1 MQNAPH
7 HNDGG
12 LIIQT
17 IFKAILA
24 IILINHANGASGK
37 VKYKTTKR
45 IIMQGRID
53 IAFYRK
59 PYCSGCLGTT

>member
-1 MQNAPH
+1 MH
-7 HNDGG
+7 HNDKG

-17 IFKAILA
+17 IFKAIL
-24 IILINHANGASGK
+24 ILINHANGASGK
-37 VKYKTTKR
+37 IKYKTIKR
-45 IIMQGRID
+45 IIMHGRID